1 MWRGREPQCGK
12 SRCHRTSPNLVV
24 LMTAQHT
31 PETTIVLYSVQARDY
46 REEDRRAIE

>member
-12 SRCHRTSPNLVV
+12 SRCHRTSPDWVV

-31 PETTIVLYSVQARDY
+31 PKTTIVLYFVQTRDY
-46 REEDRRAIE
+46 REDARRAIE